1 MLLDSILPLYHFN
14 EVQSIIVRSNSRSN
28 ILNAVKDITLEEI
41 PFLFELFLLR
51 GLPSFIILGK
61 RYKFSI
67 NRKKPLLEQFLASG
81 SLINKNM

>member
-1 MLLDSILPLYHFN
+1 M
-14 EVQSIIVRSNSRSN
+14 QSR
-28 ILNAVKDITLEEI
+28 TLKEI

-81 SLINKNM
+81 FMVLGEILSAKVICIVIE